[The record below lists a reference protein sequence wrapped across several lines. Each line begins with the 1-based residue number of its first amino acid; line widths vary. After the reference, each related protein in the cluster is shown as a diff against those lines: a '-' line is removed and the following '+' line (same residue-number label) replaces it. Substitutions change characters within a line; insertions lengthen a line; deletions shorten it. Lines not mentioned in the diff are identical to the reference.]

1 MRRTSDWHDCRGRR
15 GRNFQLLCH
24 ASSTQVILLGR
35 NSYIKVFI
43 DHGYKQVSKIGI
55 FHVNFVPAS
64 SYMLSII
71 YVLESSVHT
80 VVCVTN
86 KSTLGV

>member
-1 MRRTSDWHDCRGRR
+1 MIGTTAGEGGDG
-15 GRNFQLLCH
+15 NFQLLCH
-24 ASSTQVILLGR
+24 ACSTQVILLGR

-43 DHGYKQVSKIGI
+43 DHMDTSKYPRSEFFMLILYQR
-55 FHVNFVPAS
+55 S

-86 KSTLGV
+86 KSTLVV

>member
-1 MRRTSDWHDCRGRR
+1 MIGTTAGEGGDG
-15 GRNFQLLCH
+15 NFQLLCH
-24 ASSTQVILLGR
+24 ACSTQVILLGR

-55 FHVNFVPAS
+55 FHVNFVPIYS
-64 SYMLSII
+64 CSYMLSII

-86 KSTLGV
+86 KSTLS